1 MLRVVFMGT
10 PEYAAVIL
18 CALLQAP
25 DVEVVGVCTQPDK
38 VRSRR
43 AAKTPSPVK
52 SALPPDFAGALLQP
66 TRLRDAEAIG
76 ALRAL
81 APQLLIVAAY
91 GRILPQEVLDIAP
104 CYNLHASLLPRY
116 RGASPIQQALLSGDS
131 VTGVSLMRMNAQMDC
146 GEWVAQSVVHI
157 GEQDACALFETLSA
171 AAAALL
177 LDSLP
182 RLPRLCPLAQLDADA
197 SRCQKIAKA
206 DGLVCFGDAAE
217 IVRKIRAYSLF
228 PHVFLESGLKLK
240 SARVV
245 ETHGAHTSG
254 EILEVAKDGVVVGCA
269 RGALLLQTVQPPS
282 KNAMS
287 AVAYLNGKRLQCGDC
302 FF

>member
-1 MLRVVFMGT
+1 MGT

-18 CALLQAP
+18 RALLQAP

-52 SALPPDFAGALLQP
+52 SALPPDFGGALLQP

-76 ALRAL
+76 AIRAL
-81 APQLLIVAAY
+81 APQLIIVAAY

-182 RLPRLCPLAQLDADA
+182 RLPRLRGVAQLDADA
-197 SRCQKIAKA
+197 SSCQKIAKA
-206 DGLVCFGDAAE
+206 DGLVSFGDAVQ
-217 IVRKIRAYSLF
+217 IVRKIRAYALF
-228 PHVFLESGLKLK
+228 PDVFLESGLKLK

-245 ETHGAHTSG
+245 ESHGAHRSG

-269 RGALLLQTVQPPS
+269 RGALLVQSVQPPS

-287 AVAYLNGKRLQCGDC
+287 AVAYLNGKRLRCGDC